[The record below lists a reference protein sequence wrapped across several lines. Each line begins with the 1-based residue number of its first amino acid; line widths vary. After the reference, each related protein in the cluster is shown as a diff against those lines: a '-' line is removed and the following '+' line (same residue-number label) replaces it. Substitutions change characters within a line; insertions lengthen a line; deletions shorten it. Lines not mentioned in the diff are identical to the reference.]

1 MIGETGKNTGLLV
14 YNQYL
19 RRKRIALV
27 AALIVTLAAALYSLG
42 IGSIPISLPDIFAV
56 LTGGGEKMQRTA
68 IMNIRLPRA
77 VTAILV
83 GSALAAAGAVMQCVL
98 RNPLASASSLGVS
111 QGAAFGAALG
121 IVVFG
126 GGVVNSANAT
136 TAITINN
143 PYIVTLCAFV
153 FGMVSTVVVVLIS
166 QFKKNVGPAGLIL
179 AGTALSSL
187 FSGASTIL
195 QYFADDTKL
204 GAIVFWTFG
213 NLGSTNWSELAIL
226 LAALLAAMLYFLFNR
241 WNYNAMESG
250 ADTAKSLGVNTR
262 AVMLVSMGICS
273 LLAAVAV
280 SFVGIISF
288 VGLVAPHIMRKFVG
302 NDYRYLIPGSAVVGA
317 LLLVLADL
325 VSRTVMAPVILPIG
339 ALTSFLGAPMFL
351 FLLFKGGKRMVE
363 VKNITFSYGRSAGRT
378 LEDVAFDIQNGECV
392 AVLGNNGAG
401 KSTLLKCID
410 RIHPTKDGVVVV
422 DGKSV
427 FAMTNRTMAQHIAYV
442 PQNAAAVNL
451 TVFDTVLLG
460 RKPYIKWDATAEDRR
475 IVSDIIHQ
483 MGLDSYVLR
492 NVSELSGGEAQKVV
506 MARALAQQ
514 PKFLL
519 LDEPTSNLD
528 PKNQHEVLQ
537 VVTDIAKRTGSA

>member
-1 MIGETGKNTGLLV
+1 MKKDKNNGGLQV

-19 RRKRIALV
+19 RRKRL
-27 AALIVTLAAALYSLG
+27 ALIIVAVIALAAALYSIG
-42 IGSIPISLPDIFAV
+42 VGSIQISLLDIFKV
-56 LTGGGEKMQRTA
+56 LGGGGEKMYRTA

-83 GSALAAAGAVMQCVL
+83 GAALAAAGAVMQCVL

-143 PYIVTLCAFV
+143 PYIVTLCAFL
-153 FGMVSTVVVVLIS
+153 FGMISTVVVVGIS
-166 QFKKNVGPAGLIL
+166 QFKKNIGPSGLIL

-213 NLGSTNWSELAIL
+213 NLGSTNWRELLIL
-226 LAALLAAMLYFLFNR
+226 FAVFLLSGIYFLFNR

-262 AVMLVSMGICS
+262 SVMLVSMGICS

-288 VGLVAPHIMRKFVG
+288 VGLVAPHIMRRFVG
-302 NDYRYLIPGSAVVGA
+302 NDYRYLIPGSAIAGA
-317 LLLVLADL
+317 VLLVLADL

-351 FLLFKGGKRMVE
+351 FLLFKG
-363 VKNITFSYGRSAGRT
+363 VKH
-378 LEDVAFDIQNGECV
+378 NG
-392 AVLGNNGAG
+392 
-401 KSTLLKCID
+401 
-410 RIHPTKDGVVVV
+410 
-422 DGKSV
+422 
-427 FAMTNRTMAQHIAYV
+427 
-442 PQNAAAVNL
+442 
-451 TVFDTVLLG
+451 
-460 RKPYIKWDATAEDRR
+460 
-475 IVSDIIHQ
+475 
-483 MGLDSYVLR
+483 
-492 NVSELSGGEAQKVV
+492 
-506 MARALAQQ
+506 
-514 PKFLL
+514 
-519 LDEPTSNLD
+519 
-528 PKNQHEVLQ
+528 
-537 VVTDIAKRTGSA
+537 